1 MGYHLNMDNKFIDH
15 YKTNISSEGKNETK
29 IEYKRFSRH
38 VCLDSCKIQD
48 MPHTEISIC
57 HDKKIIS

>member
-1 MGYHLNMDNKFIDH
+1 MGYHLNVDNKLIDH

-38 VCLDSCKIQD
+38 ACLDSCKIQD
-48 MPHTEISIC
+48 MPHTEISMC
-57 HDKKIIS
+57 HDKEIIS